1 MAATVA
7 LAAVL
12 LIAAI
17 IILPYPGKTAK
28 TTEATTAASLTTTS
42 TTSLQTSYTTLTTS
56 DYNSSLGLELSMSI
70 ARSTLSE
77 NDGVSL
83 YFSLNNTLATQN
95 NLTRPAGSNL
105 PSSSY
110 ETCSQLPVGAAI
122 FQGNYDVGNASQGES
137 RPNQS

>member
-1 MAATVA
+1 MTNQQSRRWIPVAATLA

-17 IILPYPGKTAK
+17 VILPYPGKTAK
-28 TTEATTAASLTTTS
+28 TTEATIATSVTIS
-42 TTSLQTSYTTLTTS
+42 TTSLQTSSTVLTTS

-70 ARSTLSE
+70 ARSTLPE

-95 NLTRPAGSNL
+95 NLT
-105 PSSSY
+105 
-110 ETCSQLPVGAAI
+110 
-122 FQGNYDVGNASQGES
+122 
-137 RPNQS
+137 